1 MQHAYHCTTN
11 SIIHRMKQMT
21 PPTTGPTMVLG
32 WFWAG
37 FRRIWRRF
45 KAIYSYAPPGAPY
58 ILVLGRRPSRSTCIP
73 NYNTVLKLCLRPHRS
88 LINGPSACMRHRRQK
103 TTDTNPHLH
112 QTHEMVSHPA
122 EPSGKRTIPALGQAE
137 GLHTHTEG
145 ECMLNTISYLGLH
158 HGRRP
163 AALTTGRFYRV
174 KVWQDSPL
182 AAQSASQ
189 TSFQCILVYSYIFLY
204 LPIYSYI
211 FL

>member
-1 MQHAYHCTTN
+1 M
-11 SIIHRMKQMT
+11 IR
-21 PPTTGPTMVLG
+21 TGPPEVLG
-32 WFWAG
+32 RFWAG

-158 HGRRP
+158 HGRRILP
-163 AALTTGRFYRV
+163 HLNPVEPSGR
-174 KVWQDSPL
+174 
-182 AAQSASQ
+182 
-189 TSFQCILVYSYIFLY
+189 QCSRPSLIYSYIFLY
-204 LPIYSYI
+204 IPIYSYI
-211 FL
+211 FLYIPGRLRRRS

>member
-1 MQHAYHCTTN
+1 MTSWDRGQFLFIFCNAKQRRSQQLHIPMQHAYHCTTN

-21 PPTTGPTMVLG
+21 PCTN
-32 WFWAG
+32 
-37 FRRIWRRF
+37 
-45 KAIYSYAPPGAPY
+45 
-58 ILVLGRRPSRSTCIP
+58 RSTCIP

-174 KVWQDSPL
+174 KVWQDSPSMV
-182 AAQSASQ
+182 QS
-189 TSFQCILVYSYIFLY
+189 
-204 LPIYSYI
+204 
-211 FL
+211 